1 MFLNLIG
8 IAAAVAAGFG
18 LARSQLDV
26 RFRTVA
32 LTALMA
38 AVLHASLKFAL
49 PHNSIEV
56 FAQRH
61 VYDGSGA
68 LFLVLVAALETAGLW
83 VPVAVIRWAVFST
96 RSWVTLYML
105 ATAVLGATAYYF
117 PFDTRIL
124 NGEIMGPKHPSY
136 ELELVLSLPLGLV
149 GYLLGRLRR
158 KRHAAIRT
166 A

>member
-1 MFLNLIG
+1 
-8 IAAAVAAGFG
+8 
-18 LARSQLDV
+18 
-26 RFRTVA
+26 VA

-49 PHNSIEV
+49 PHDSIEG
-56 FAQRH
+56 FAQQH
-61 VYDGSGA
+61 VYDGGGA
-68 LFLVLVAALETAGLW
+68 LVLVLIAALETAGLW
-83 VPVAVIRWAVFST
+83 IPVAVTRWAGFAT

-105 ATAVLGATAYYF
+105 GAAVLGATAYYF
-117 PFDTRIL
+117 PFDTRII

-136 ELELVLSLPLGLV
+136 ELDLILSLPFGVV
-149 GYLLGRLRR
+149 GYWLGRLSR